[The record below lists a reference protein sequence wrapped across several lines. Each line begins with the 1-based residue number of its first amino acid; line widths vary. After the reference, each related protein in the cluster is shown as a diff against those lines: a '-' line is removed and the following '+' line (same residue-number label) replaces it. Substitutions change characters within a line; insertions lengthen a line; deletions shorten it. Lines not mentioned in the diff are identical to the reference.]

1 MNRTILSR
9 GAAYR
14 LAALGAAVMGGWLLL
29 AGTAGAQDLN
39 LGSEDHIA
47 PQIRHDAPARTVPG
61 RQPLT
66 IDAIV
71 TDNVNVDRVTL
82 YYRPVGST
90 DYRELV
96 MAPTTGDR
104 FAGVIDARDVSDPGI
119 EYYIQ
124 AADSAGNTALRGFS
138 FSPLMVAV
146 GPATGGPALAE
157 SAEGEKAWYQKPVV
171 WAIVGGVVV
180 AAAVAGGGGGGGG
193 GAGGETVTFSGTTPS
208 N

>member
-1 MNRTILSR
+1 MDRSIR
-9 GAAYR
+9 APW
-14 LAALGAAVMGGWLLL
+14 AALLATLLL
-29 AGTAGAQDLN
+29 AVGTAGAEDLQ
-39 LGSEDHIA
+39 LGSDQDHIA
-47 PQIRHDAPARTVPG
+47 PQIRHETPARAVPG

-71 TDNVNVDRVTL
+71 TDDVGVDKVTL

-90 DYRELV
+90 DYRELDMV
-96 MAPTTGDR
+96 RTTGDR
-104 FAGVIDARDVSDPGI
+104 FAGVIDAKDVVDPGI

-124 AADSAGNTALRGFS
+124 AADAAGNTALRGFS

-146 GPATGGPALAE
+146 GAAAPGPAMAE
-157 SAEGEKAWYQKPVV
+157 TGAQAPKAWYQKPVV

-193 GAGGETVTFSGTTPS
+193 GGAGGGTVTITGDAP
-208 N
+208 